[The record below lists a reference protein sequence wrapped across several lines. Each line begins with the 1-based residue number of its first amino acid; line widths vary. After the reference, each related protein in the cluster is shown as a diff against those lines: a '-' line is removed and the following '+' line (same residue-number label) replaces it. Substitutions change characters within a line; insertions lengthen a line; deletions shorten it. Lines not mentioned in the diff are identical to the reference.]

1 MSIFTLYLNLALI
14 SELQLPI
21 LTWRPTSTSK
31 VVVGCYGLDC
41 APQKGYTEILT
52 PSTSKC
58 NLPWKRG
65 CCRCTWLG
73 RGHPGVQPPPDHCD
87 SHPGQE
93 TPLKPQNP
101 RRMSQA
107 DRGRD
112 TGGCHQPRT
121 LGPPGRHRGTSS
133 LGDLE
138 ESCLFYLVCG
148 TLSRQ
153 PQDTD
158 TQPGPGLLPPRKQ
171 PSAPVS

>member
-101 RRMSQA
+101 RENVPSRQRQRYRRLPPA
-107 DRGRD
+107 TD
-112 TGGCHQPRT
+112 TGATWKTQGNILPW
-121 LGPPGRHRGTSS
+121 GFGRK
-133 LGDLE
+133 
-138 ESCLFYLVCG
+138 LFVL
-148 TLSRQ
+148 
-153 PQDTD
+153 
-158 TQPGPGLLPPRKQ
+158 PGLRHAVTA
-171 PSAPVS
+171 APGH